1 MLLGPAQSIATL
13 LTSISIYAMDFV
25 FISRD
30 EREK

>member
-1 MLLGPAQSIATL
+1 MFLGPAQSIAPL
-13 LTSISIYAMDFV
+13 LTIILIYAMDFV